1 MKKKGF
7 FIVLGLIILVF
18 LIGAGVLLIT
28 KNKEERMV
36 IADGSQVSIEYSL
49 YLEDGTLVDSNVDKE
64 PLVYE
69 QGANQIIPGLESR
82 LEGLGEGV
90 EEKVEVPP
98 DEGYGLLDMNA
109 FQEVDKD
116 RIPADALQAGTML
129 EARDETGRAVP
140 VRVHE
145 IKESTVVLDFNHP
158 LAGKKLVFDVKVLKV
173 E

>member
-1 MKKKGF
+1 MSKKGV
-7 FIVLGLIILVF
+7 FIALGLIIFVF

-28 KNKEERMV
+28 KNKEAKVV
-36 IADGSQVSIEYSL
+36 IADGRRVSIEYSL
-49 YLEDGTLVDSNVDKE
+49 YLEDGTLIDSNVDKE

-69 QGANQIIPGLESR
+69 QGANQVIPGLESR
-82 LEGLGEGV
+82 LEGLEAGE
-90 EEKVEVPP
+90 EKKVEVPP
-98 DEGYGLLDMNA
+98 NEGYGLIDANA

-116 RIPADALQAGTML
+116 RIPADALKAGTML
-129 EARDETGRAVP
+129 EARDETGRAIP

-158 LAGKKLVFDVKVLKV
+158 LAGEKLFFDVKILKI